1 MTAHEYRAGLKRLGL
16 NRMQAAILF
25 GVDVR
30 TERRW
35 ANDGRAVPAPVMNFL
50 CYLLAVK
57 ASGGDA
63 LKMIKRRR

>member
-1 MTAHEYRAGLKRLGL
+1 
-16 NRMQAAILF
+16 MQAAILF